1 MSLSLK
7 GSEEMTFEE
16 INERLK
22 KWADDRNIS
31 EYSDKQ
37 VMKLIEELGELSE
50 AINKNLRDQEI
61 DSVGDILVVM
71 IILCYQ
77 RGLDPIDCLNKAY
90 NVIKDRTGKTVNGT
104 FIKSE
109 DL

>member
-1 MSLSLK
+1 
-7 GSEEMTFEE
+7 MTFEE

-22 KWADDRNIS
+22 KWADDRNIG

-37 VMKLIEELGELSE
+37 FMKLFEEIGELSE
-50 AINKNLRDQEI
+50 AINKNMSEQEI
-61 DSVGDILVVM
+61 DAVGDIQVVLM
-71 IILCYQ
+71 ILCYQ

-90 NVIKDRTGKTVNGT
+90 NVIKDRKGKTVNGT

-109 DL
+109 DLEG